1 MRGKGKGEAGR
12 IDLDREESNL
22 GSVFKLER
30 VDDRLSRKLKLI
42 GKISEEKRF
51 VSYFFFYERSIIYL
65 TLLFNEHSLEC

>member
-1 MRGKGKGEAGR
+1 MRGKGKGEADR

-42 GKISEEKRF
+42 EKLEEIGINYIGDIRW
-51 VSYFFFYERSIIYL
+51 I
-65 TLLFNEHSLEC
+65 T

>member
-1 MRGKGKGEAGR
+1 MRGKGKGEADR

-42 GKISEEKRF
+42 EKLEEIGIDYIGDIRW
-51 VSYFFFYERSIIYL
+51 I
-65 TLLFNEHSLEC
+65 T

>member
-22 GSVFKLER
+22 GSLFKLER

-42 GKISEEKRF
+42 EKLEEIGIDYIGDIRW
-51 VSYFFFYERSIIYL
+51 I
-65 TLLFNEHSLEC
+65 T

>member
-1 MRGKGKGEAGR
+1 MEKERDR

-42 GKISEEKRF
+42 EKLEEIGIDYIGDIRW
-51 VSYFFFYERSIIYL
+51 I
-65 TLLFNEHSLEC
+65 T